1 MSFTFRWVPTPGQN
15 NSFVNQS
22 VNGGGRARAIRDDG
36 QLDPF
41 DSPLYICIP
50 PITFLGGDAG
60 AATLY
65 DFARLIATC
74 GPTTTITNPGI
85 DYRGNRIPTGGAL
98 TINGNACGTYEFNVI
113 PSGTQLTQ
121 ATVASLFSNNNDIS
135 TWIVCKGNLVIPNFV
150 VLKPNVNPAY
160 NIPSTNTSPDPDALR
175 RLFMVVYVT
184 GTLTFAGVNASIS
197 MSACG
202 ANTSAQGANI
212 ASFNLPIANNL
223 NYFDGTFTVSSSP
236 AIQVSGGVGAT
247 GVNNANGETGGTG
260 LGSVDGSQLYTG
272 GGGSGNQLSGDVFS
286 GGGGNGS
293 PFSGG
298 AGGGSS
304 REIDG
309 ATNGSSL
316 GGAGGIGAPAGEDG
330 GTVGGTGNPGGS
342 GSSFSGDTGTGGV
355 LIVICEGSVGS
366 TGSLRANGVDNV
378 SNGADQGGGAS
389 GGGIVAVIQSSST
402 ANAPTREAIGGVGT
416 YGGSG
421 GAGTVFKYGINS

>member
-1 MSFTFRWVPTPGQN
+1 MSFTFNWVSTPGQN
-15 NSFVNQS
+15 NSFVNGS
-22 VNGGGRARAIRDDG
+22 INSGRARAFLDDG

-60 AATLY
+60 ATTLY

-85 DYRGNRIPTGGAL
+85 DYRGNRIKGGAL

-121 ATVASLFSNNNDIS
+121 ATVATLFSNNNDIS

-150 VLKPNVNPAY
+150 VLKPNVNPVY

-197 MSACG
+197 MTACG
-202 ANTSAQGANI
+202 ANTSAQGGADI

-236 AIQVSGGVGAT
+236 VIQQVGGIGAT
-247 GVNNANGETGGTG
+247 GVTGANGETGGSG
-260 LGSVDGSQLYTG
+260 LGSVNASQLYTG
-272 GGGSGNQLSGDVFS
+272 GGGSGNQVGGSELS

-304 REIDG
+304 RENSG
-309 ATNGSSL
+309 ATDGSSL
-316 GGAGGIGAPAGEDG
+316 GGSGGSGAIAGEDG

-342 GSSFSGDTGTGGV
+342 GSSFSGNTGTGGI

-378 SNGADQGGGAS
+378 SNGLDQGGGAS

-416 YGGSG
+416 IGGSG
-421 GAGTVFKYGINS
+421 GTGTVFKYGINS